1 MPLKKIQYKNIEMNY
16 IYNGKYKIKIFLPLD
31 YYIVYDIIG
40 SYFGLREDFDEDII
54 DGIKCKNIFIH
65 NINPKIINIDKVS
78 SIDDIMNIFSNSFL
92 ITIYLDENQNVKDIT
107 YDYLISDNEYRRIYV
122 SEYLNLIKEKLEDL
136 CL

>member
-107 YDYLISDNEYRRIYV
+107 YDYLISDNEYRRIYL
-122 SEYLNLIKEKLEDL
+122 SEYLNLVKEKLEDL

>member
-16 IYNGKYKIKIFLPLD
+16 IYNDKYKIKIFLPLD

-40 SYFGLREDFDEDII
+40 SYFGLREDLDDDII
-54 DGIKCKNIFIH
+54 EGIKCKNIFIH

-78 SIDDIMNIFSNSFL
+78 SIDDIMNIFSSSFI
-92 ITIYLDENQNVKDIT
+92 ITIYLDKNQNVKDIA
-107 YDYLISDNEYRRIYV
+107 YDYLISDNEYRRIYL
-122 SEYLNLIKEKLEDL
+122 SEYLNLIKEKLEDS